1 MPRDLALPSPT
12 ALPRRAPNRP
22 FGLRLAALAIALA
35 VATPV
40 LAVLSGALAPAG
52 ETWRHLAGTLLPVFV
67 RNSLILALGVGL
79 IVIVL
84 GTVSAWLVTTSAFP
98 GRRLFEVA
106 LLLPLAVPAYLL
118 AYIYTDLLEFT
129 GPVQTWLRASFDW
142 SWGDY
147 WFPEIRSLP
156 GAILILSLAN
166 YPYVYL
172 LARAAFLEQS
182 VCLGEVARTLG
193 CDRWAMFFR
202 VALPLARPAIAAG
215 AGLALMET
223 LADFGA
229 VKHFAVDTFTTGIYQ
244 AWLSMGDRLAAL
256 QLAACLMGVIATLL
270 ALERLARGRARFH
283 NTSSKQQALALK
295 PLSGGA
301 MAAALAVCGL
311 PVLAGF
317 VIPAGVLL
325 NFALTEGDP
334 LLGPTIIPFA
344 RNSLILAGLAA
355 LICVSAAVVLA
366 YALRTGGGLAIRLAV
381 RFASLGYA
389 IPGSVIAVGVL
400 VPFGALD
407 NALDAWMRMTFG
419 VSTGLLLSGTIAALI
434 FAYVVRF
441 LAVAL
446 SAVESGFAKIKP
458 SVEDAA
464 RVLGRG
470 PGRTLLQVDLPLLRG
485 SLLAGALLV
494 FVDTMKELPATLI
507 VRPFD
512 FDTLAV
518 RVYNLASDE
527 RLAQSSTAA
536 LLIVAVGL
544 IPVVILTRA
553 MRRTGH

>member
-1 MPRDLALPSPT
+1 MPHDLALSFRPALARAASRRPS
-12 ALPRRAPNRP
+12 A
-22 FGLRLAALAIALA
+22 LRLAALAIALA
-35 VATPV
+35 VASPV
-40 LAVLSGALAPAG
+40 LAVLAGALAPAG
-52 ETWRHLAGTLLPVFV
+52 ETWRHLAATLLPVFV
-67 RNSLILALGVGL
+67 RNSLLLALGVGA
-79 IVIVL
+79 IVVVV
-84 GTVSAWLVTTSAFP
+84 GTACAWLVTTCAFP
-98 GRRLFEVA
+98 GRRVFEVA
-106 LLLPLAVPAYLL
+106 LLLPLAVPGYLL
-118 AYIYTDLLEFT
+118 AYVYTDLLDFT
-129 GPVQTWLRASFDW
+129 GPVQTWLRAAFGW

-147 WFPEIRSLP
+147 WFPEIRSVP
-156 GAILILSLAN
+156 GAIVILALAN
-166 YPYVYL
+166 CPYVYL

-193 CDRWAMFFR
+193 CNRRAMFFR
-202 VALPLARPAIAAG
+202 VALPLARPAIASG
-215 AGLALMET
+215 TGLALMET

-244 AWLSMGDRLAAL
+244 AWLNMGDRVAAL
-256 QLAACLMGVIATLL
+256 QLAACLMGVIALLL

-283 NTSSKQQALALK
+283 NTSSKQQ
-295 PLSGGA
+295 PLELRRLSRAGA
-301 MAAALAVCGL
+301 AGAVLVCVL
-311 PVLAGF
+311 PVLGGF
-317 VIPAGVLL
+317 VVPAVVLL
-325 NFALTEGDP
+325 HFALTEGDP
-334 LLGPTIIPFA
+334 LLGPTILPFA

-355 LICVSAAVVLA
+355 LVCIGAAVVLA
-366 YALRTGGGLAIRLAV
+366 YALRTAGGVAIRFAV
-381 RFASLGYA
+381 RLASLGYA

-400 VPFGALD
+400 VPFGAFD
-407 NALDAWMRMTFG
+407 NALDSWMRASFG
-419 VSTGLLLSGTIAALI
+419 VSTGLLLSGTIAALV

-458 SVEDAA
+458 SIEDAA
-464 RVLGRG
+464 RVLGHG

-512 FDTLAV
+512 FDTLAI

-553 MRRTGH
+553 MRRAGH